1 MHYLFQSMKI
11 KNYICF
17 NIGLSW
23 NINKKIS
30 CWLKRRPVTD
40 KDGKTTWRRH
50 HSIAVRL
57 LSSSYYY
64 LYIFCV
70 NPFTPIDPICRSKMT
85 WTFPWDVLCRSFK
98 LCRFRCL
105 TILLRVCNLQKCK
118 TLEFLRRSEKTASKM
133 IDLVKSYSILNIFF
147 FQQQLKAFILGFI
160 RYFIGPISVHDL
172 QIQKPH
178 QKIAILSEV
187 AVF

>member
-1 MHYLFQSMKI
+1 MKQCRDSMHYLFQSMKI

-147 FQQQLKAFILGFI
+147 FNNN
-160 RYFIGPISVHDL
+160 
-172 QIQKPH
+172 
-178 QKIAILSEV
+178 
-187 AVF
+187 